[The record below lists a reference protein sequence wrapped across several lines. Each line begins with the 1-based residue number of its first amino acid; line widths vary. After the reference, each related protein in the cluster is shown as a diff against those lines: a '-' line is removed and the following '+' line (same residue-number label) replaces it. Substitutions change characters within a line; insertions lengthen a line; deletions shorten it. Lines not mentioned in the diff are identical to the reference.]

1 MLENFAL
8 IIEKIYWKNCT
19 FYFVTDPNKS
29 DYYDVDVTGIDGK
42 KKLLPRE
49 VLAITSNQAKKS
61 AEVVVR

>member
-1 MLENFAL
+1 MSKHSIAKS
-8 IIEKIYWKNCT
+8 EKWSEH
-19 FYFVTDPNKS
+19 VNKS